1 MSTHPEIELLWGL
14 TRGDPAVCLA
24 VVDGLVDQKHPCFKG
39 ANLRRLVTMVEGEA
53 RPDGEMST
61 HGTHIASVIFGQHGS
76 EVKGIAPQCQGLLVP
91 VFTDD
96 DRTLTQMDL
105 ARAIN
110 AARDAGAQVINF
122 SGGQL
127 SATGDADVLLQDAVR
142 ACYTDDVLIVAAAGN
157 DGCACL
163 HIPAA
168 LPAVLSVGAMGADGQ
183 PLGFSNWGESYA
195 RNGILA
201 RGENI
206 LGAVPGG
213 GVTRLT
219 GTSFAAPIVS
229 GVAALLLSL
238 LRQQNKP
245 ASPRMVRQAI
255 LDAATPCDSPSDQD
269 CRRFLVGRL
278 NIHGTLDALGF
289 LRASQ
294 SPPRRTFSMSE
305 EREPTTAQQQQSEN
319 LAASCACSP
328 PEPIEANG
336 REPEDRPAAVEVA
349 PARPAPMQPS
359 APRLLS
365 SSTFAGEGGLVNA
378 SSPRTAEGVKAAGNG
393 TGGGLVYA
401 LGTLGYDFG
410 TEARRDS
417 FKQLMPN
424 VRIDNTL
431 VPPNPYDARQM
442 VDYLKSYPSES
453 LELIW
458 TLNLELMP
466 VYAIKPT
473 GSYGRDVYDTLVKLL
488 DGEVKAETD
497 PAYVERV
504 SIPGRLTG
512 ETVRLFSGQF
522 VPVIEPRNNRG
533 LYGWEVNSL
542 IKDSL
547 AALKVREPGATEGD
561 DDVKDTLRAFL
572 NKIYYDLRNLGAT
585 SRDRAL
591 NFAATNAFQA
601 SETFH
606 SALGRGLELDTISVE
621 KSPFCRLDSD
631 CWDVKLRFFDP
642 ENNRRAR
649 RVYRYTIDVSD
660 VLPVSVGTIR
670 QWNESY

>member
-1 MSTHPEIELLWGL
+1 MNSLLPGIESIWNL
-14 TRGDPAVCLA
+14 TRGDPAVCVA
-24 VVDGLVDQKHPCFKG
+24 VVDGLVDQNHPCFQG
-39 ANLRRLVTMVEGEA
+39 ASFRRLQTMVQGEA
-53 RPDGEMST
+53 RPDGKMSA
-61 HGTHIASVIFGQHGS
+61 HGTHIASIIFGQHGS
-76 EVKGIAPQCQGLLVP
+76 VVKGIAPKCRGLLAP

-96 DRTLTQMDL
+96 DRKLTQMDL

-110 AARDAGAQVINF
+110 AARDAGADVINF
-122 SGGQL
+122 SGGQF
-127 SATGDADVLLQDAVR
+127 SPTGEADVLLQDAVH
-142 ACYTDDVLIVAAAGN
+142 ACDIEDVLIVAAAGN

-163 HIPAA
+163 HVPAA
-168 LPAVLSVGAMGADGQ
+168 LPAVLSVGAMSADGK
-183 PLGFSNWGESYA
+183 PLDFSNWGESYA
-195 RNGILA
+195 RNGVLA
-201 RGENI
+201 PGEKI

-219 GTSFAAPIVS
+219 GTSFATPIVS

-238 LRQQNKP
+238 LRQQNKS

-255 LDAATPCDSPSDQD
+255 LDAAIPCDSPSGQD

-278 NIHGTLDALGF
+278 NIHGTLDALG
-289 LRASQ
+289 LTRASQ
-294 SPPRRTFSMSE
+294 PSRRAFSMNE
-305 EREPTTAQQQQSEN
+305 EREPVTAQQHQTES

-328 PEPIEANG
+328 PEPVEANK
-336 REPEDRPAAVEVA
+336 REPEDRQATAEVA
-349 PARPAPMQPS
+349 PARNASIPPS

-378 SSPRTAEGVKAAGNG
+378 SNPRPTEGAKAAGNG
-393 TGGGLVYA
+393 NSGGLVYA

-410 TEARRDS
+410 SEARRDS

-442 VDYLKSYPSES
+442 VDYLKLYPSES

-466 VYAIKPT
+466 IYAIKPS

-497 PAYVERV
+497 PGYVERV

-512 ETVRLFSGQF
+512 ETVRLFSGQ
-522 VPVIEPRNNRG
+522 VIPVIEPRNNRG

-542 IKDSL
+542 IKDAL
-547 AALKVREPGATEGD
+547 AALKVREPKATEGD
-561 DDVKDTLRAFL
+561 DDVTDTLRGFL
-572 NKIYYDLRNLGAT
+572 SKVYYDLRNLGAT

-606 SALGRGLELDTISVE
+606 SAVARGMELDTIDVE
-621 KSPFCRLDSD
+621 KSPFCRMDSD

-642 ENNRRAR
+642 DNNRRAR

-660 VLPVSVGTIR
+660 ILPVSVGTIR
-670 QWNESY
+670 QWNESF